1 MTTKERWTQLLSPKR
16 LHGKPETM
24 NPTSSRTP
32 FDADYG
38 RVVFSSQ
45 FRRLQDKTQVFPL
58 AKSDYT
64 RTRLTH
70 TMEVASV
77 GQGLGKYLGKLLE
90 ERKLLPDEFTPSD
103 VGTVVA
109 VACLAH
115 DLGNPPFG
123 HSGEDAIQEWAVR
136 RKDRLLGA
144 GKLTEDEYRDIA
156 NFEGNGVPPENW
168 TV

>member
-1 MTTKERWTQLLSPKR
+1 MTTKERWTQLLNPGR
-16 LHGKPETM
+16 LCGKKEVM
-24 NPTSSRTP
+24 DFQESRTP

-45 FRRLQDKTQVFPL
+45 LRRLQDKTQVFPI

-90 ERKLLPDEFTPSD
+90 EKHLLPDDYT
-103 VGTVVA
+103 
-109 VACLAH
+109 
-115 DLGNPPFG
+115 
-123 HSGEDAIQEWAVR
+123 
-136 RKDRLLGA
+136 LLM
-144 GKLTEDEYRDIA
+144 
-156 NFEGNGVPPENW
+156 
-168 TV
+168 